1 MGKMPAHLRLHERRL
16 EHLSAIRRLFAPLDD
31 PYAGADLENAKRL
44 GAVLWLIVGGIA
56 VLLMPFSP
64 PTEAIGAAGWAITAM
79 LVAICLAG
87 TRRIRAEDT
96 GFDDLLVSSYIGI
109 AGIAVLEW
117 LAGGGPYDQLY
128 LLLFLYSVAVHP
140 PRRAAICLA
149 VGSAAYLAP
158 LAYDQFTLG
167 ALASG
172 MSQLLIWW
180 GISVV
185 AIVLMVGVRAQR
197 VRSKEESRLARVD
210 SLTRLGNRR
219 AFEEA
224 LERETSRVNRRSVPL
239 SLLLADVNGFKRIN
253 DAFGHPFGDDCLRR
267 VAEALKLTV
276 RGEDLCF
283 RWGGDEF
290 AVLLPETSLEG
301 AQEVRERLLATVR
314 AARLGPA
321 ATPIEVCCGIA
332 CVDGVGSQA
341 QLVEQA
347 DADLL
352 LFKRRAQQP
361 VNGENPTTPVE
372 PHAVG

>member
-1 MGKMPAHLRLHERRL
+1 MPAHLRLREGRL
-16 EHLSAIRRLFAPLDD
+16 ERLGAIRRLFAPVDD
-31 PYAGADLENAKRL
+31 PYAGADLANAKRL
-44 GAVLWLIVGGIA
+44 GAVLWLIGGAIA
-56 VLLMPFSP
+56 VILMPFSP
-64 PTEAIGAAGWAITAM
+64 PTAAVGAAGWVIAGVIVATCIAGARRISSSATNFSD
-79 LVAICLAG
+79 LLAAAYIGLADVAI
-87 TRRIRAEDT
+87 
-96 GFDDLLVSSYIGI
+96 
-109 AGIAVLEW
+109 LEW
-117 LAGGGPYDQLY
+117 LAGGAGAPYDQLY
-128 LLLFLYSVAVHP
+128 LIIFLYSTVVHP
-140 PRRAAICLA
+140 PRRAVLCLA
-149 VGSAAYLAP
+149 VGSIAFLAP
-158 LAYDQFTLG
+158 VAYDEFSLTFLAG
-167 ALASG
+167 ALT
-172 MSQLLIWW
+172 QLLIWW
-180 GISVV
+180 GISLVGM
-185 AIVLMVGVRAQR
+185 VLMVGVRKQR

-224 LERETSRVNRRSVPL
+224 LEREISRVNRRSVPL

-332 CVDGVGSQA
+332 CVDGVGSQE

-352 LFKRRAQQP
+352 LFKRRARQP
-361 VNGENPTTPVE
+361 VNGENPAMPVE
-372 PHAVG
+372 PHAIG